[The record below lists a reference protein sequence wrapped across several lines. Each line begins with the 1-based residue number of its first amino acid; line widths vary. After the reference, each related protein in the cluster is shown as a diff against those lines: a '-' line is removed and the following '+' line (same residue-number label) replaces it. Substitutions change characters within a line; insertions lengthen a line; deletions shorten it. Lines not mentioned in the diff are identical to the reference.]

1 MKDAKLCGHT
11 EVENPLNYKF
21 VTQPMYRE
29 INIGYILDIPI
40 TVICISPNSKENI
53 ITFGIPLFGIWM
65 INYNILLTSNLSL
78 SCVKM
83 SKLTFESEDFG
94 EMFICNQLPNGT
106 QCCCNLVGTFI
117 TKYTC
122 REISLFFLYYCG
134 KNSSMSITL
143 SNGLFGN
150 SLRLV
155 RIG

>member
-1 MKDAKLCGHT
+1 
-11 EVENPLNYKF
+11 
-21 VTQPMYRE
+21 
-29 INIGYILDIPI
+29 
-40 TVICISPNSKENI
+40 
-53 ITFGIPLFGIWM
+53 M

-122 REISLFFLYYCG
+122 REISLFFYYCG
-134 KNSSMSITL
+134 KKLFNEHHSVERT
-143 SNGLFGN
+143 FGN

-155 RIG
+155 LNWLLRLFESVEIIAHLHFLYS